1 MAPHRDQWPFGTM
14 PKWSLG
20 AMAGS
25 DHVRHDHDVSA
36 DTPHLKL
43 VPQAPDASLVR
54 EAFHEL
60 HELAIPATEPPKQY
74 VRDTRRWHPSMGA
87 RLAAVR

>member
-1 MAPHRDQWPFGTM
+1 MARTRGHGHSGPC

-25 DHVRHDHDVSA
+25 DRVRHDREMNA
-36 DTPHLKL
+36 DTPRLKL
-43 VPQAPDASLVR
+43 VPQASEASLVR
-54 EAFHEL
+54 EAIREL
-60 HELAIPATEPPKQY
+60 HELAIPATEPRSRY
-74 VRDTRRWHPSMGA
+74 ERAARRWHPSMGA